1 MVDSNSQVAS
11 AALAWIEAE
20 LPGRASAIHGT
31 VGQVSTMTDIE
42 KVVRGA
48 WMVVECIPE
57 IKDAKVELLGLLD
70 RLCEEDTIIATI
82 SSSYKSGDLL
92 DKVSREG
99 RVRVLKTHYYLPPEM
114 PPVEIMSSGY
124 TDPAIFSFLI
134 AKLKEIDMDPV
145 LVEKQF
151 TGLIYGRVW
160 AAMKRE
166 LIMVLADGVGTPADI
181 DKLFRYC
188 FSSQGAPCALMDNVG
203 LQAVCNIEDNYIA
216 ERGYIPRY
224 PVDYI
229 RQNYV
234 DKGNLGSMTGKGLF
248 DHGKASQTP
257 TRGQK
262 VSLRSQLI
270 GAWELVEHSGHK
282 ERNTHDKVYPMGED
296 AKGTIMFTSNGY
308 MSAQLQKL
316 GTPKVQ
322 DNDLNSG
329 AKVEWQAA
337 GENHI
342 AYTGPYF
349 LDEGSEVAILQHHV
363 TSSILPNWLHD
374 IQRRTVNITEQGAE
388 KYLTLRPESVTT
400 VMGEMR
406 LIQENWRRLYDN
418 HALVQASS

>member
-1 MVDSNSQVAS
+1 MGYTVPTGTTSRHVAVIGSGTLGRRVGLVWASKGGSVTMIDSNSQVAS

-20 LPGRASAIHGT
+20 LPGRASAIYGT
-31 VGQVSTMTDIE
+31 VGQVATMTDIE
-42 KVVRGA
+42 KAVRGA

-57 IKDAKVELLGLLD
+57 TKEAKVELLGQLD

-99 RVRVLKTHYYLPPEM
+99 RVRVLNTHYFLPPEM

-124 TDPAIFSFLI
+124 TDPAIFSLLVV
-134 AKLKEIDMDPV
+134 KLKEIDMDPV
-145 LVEKQF
+145 LVEKQS

-166 LIMVLADGVGTPADI
+166 IMMVLADGVGTPADI

-203 LQAVCNIEDNYIA
+203 LQTVCNIEENYIA

-234 DKGNLGSMTGKGLF
+234 DKGNLGTMTGKGLF

-257 TRGQK
+257 TRGQ
-262 VSLRSQLI
+262 RF
-270 GAWELVEHSGHK
+270 
-282 ERNTHDKVYPMGED
+282 P
-296 AKGTIMFTSNGY
+296 
-308 MSAQLQKL
+308 
-316 GTPKVQ
+316 
-322 DNDLNSG
+322 
-329 AKVEWQAA
+329 
-337 GENHI
+337 
-342 AYTGPYF
+342 
-349 LDEGSEVAILQHHV
+349 
-363 TSSILPNWLHD
+363 
-374 IQRRTVNITEQGAE
+374 
-388 KYLTLRPESVTT
+388 
-400 VMGEMR
+400 
-406 LIQENWRRLYDN
+406 
-418 HALVQASS
+418 